1 VASASRRKEIEDAR
15 ILLGLL
21 ESVERDGT
29 QSQRRLAAE
38 LGIALGLVNAY
49 VKRCVKKGLLKVHQA
64 PARRY
69 GYYLT
74 PRGFSEKSRVT
85 VEYLAYSLSF
95 FRRAKA
101 DCKTALAAARTLG
114 FERVALAGVSDIAEI
129 ATICAIETGIDIGAV
144 VDPRSSLTL
153 FVGIPVV
160 ARFDE
165 AARCDGVIVTDTT
178 TPQETYEQAVERFGR
193 ERVLAPPLLGVAVA
207 GAVVPGLGEVASM
220 TAFDGPS
227 RVRRGNA

>member
-1 VASASRRKEIEDAR
+1 VSGAPRRKEIEDAR
-15 ILLGLL
+15 IMLGLL

-85 VEYLAYSLSF
+85 IEYLSYSLSF
-95 FRRAKA
+95 FRRAKS
-101 DCKTALAAARTLG
+101 DCTAALGAARALG
-114 FERVALAGVSDIAEI
+114 FGRIVLAGISDIAEI
-129 ATICAIETGIDIGAV
+129 ATICAIESGIEIGAV

-160 ARFDE
+160 ATYE
-165 AARCDGVIVTDTT
+165 AAGAFDGVIVTDTKS
-178 TPQETYEQAVERFGR
+178 PQKTYEQAVERFGR
-193 ERVLAPPLLGVAVA
+193 ERVLAPSLLGVGVA
-207 GAVVPGLGEVASM
+207 GDVAEVEEVAS
-220 TAFDGPS
+220 
-227 RVRRGNA
+227 